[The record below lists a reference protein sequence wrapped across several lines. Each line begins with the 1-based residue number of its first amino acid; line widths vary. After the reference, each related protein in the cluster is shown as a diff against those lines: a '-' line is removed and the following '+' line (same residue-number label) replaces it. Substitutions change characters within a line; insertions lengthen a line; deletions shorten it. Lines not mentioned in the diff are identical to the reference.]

1 MGIFHYHVYPRV
13 RNIFNKIKEKIHDVF
28 GCIYSQYQRKVWRL
42 NAKSLPKRNISPTS
56 RHISDIWCSFPPR
69 WDMDTT
75 FLGGYTYVY
84 LHSYHI
90 QIYIYIHHHLQMW
103 SALSDPKGIKMNQ
116 PRGQFDSCSF
126 VKGDFFPLRRADDQ
140 NNNDFAKASG
150 RFCGRKWKT
159 EWNFMQNFCKGVR
172 FLSSRMKCVCIY
184 IYIYIVSD
192 IYIYIYCR

>member
-126 VKGDFFPLRRADDQ
+126 VKGDFFPLDVPMTKITTISRKLQA
-140 NNNDFAKASG
+140 DFAVGNGKQNEISCRIFVRG
-150 RFCGRKWKT
+150 FDFCHLKWS
-159 EWNFMQNFCKGVR
+159 V
-172 FLSSRMKCVCIY
+172 CV
-184 IYIYIVSD
+184 YIYIVSD
-192 IYIYIYCR
+192 IYIYCR

>member
-90 QIYIYIHHHLQMW
+90 QIYIYTPSPSDVKCPFWSERHQDEPTKGSIRQLQFCQ
-103 SALSDPKGIKMNQ
+103 G
-116 PRGQFDSCSF
+116 G
-126 VKGDFFPLRRADDQ
+126 FFSLRCADDQ

-172 FLSSRMKCVCIY
+172 FLSSKMKCVC

-192 IYIYIYCR
+192 IYIYIL